1 MDGRVPRAEFPVSV
15 IVCFYNEE
23 AQLAACLEGIL
34 GQTYL
39 AALEVI
45 LVDDNS
51 TDRSPE
57 IALRYAG
64 YDDRIRV
71 VHPGVTRPGKK
82 DALTYGIEQA
92 RYECMVL
99 TDADCIPASKLWLAH
114 MAAGL
119 RGSGELALGVSP
131 YRARVFSPLLAR
143 WQQFESFYV
152 SLKYLGFAA
161 VGLPYMGVGRNM
173 AYTQGFFARA
183 GGLGSHADLPSGDD
197 DLLVSGSASARATR
211 AVTHP
216 KAWTWSHPHGTW
228 SSYFR
233 QRARH
238 QSTGVRYP
246 PGAAAL
252 LTLLAL
258 TQVGFYVCSAWLLWQ
273 VPAVVI
279 SLYFIRV
286 VFVLRAFQR
295 PYGYLGAD
303 VTTPQ
308 HCGAGVGKGRRST
321 TWWATVLIGDI
332 ALVPMYLY
340 LAVAG
345 LRPRGDWG

>member
-1 MDGRVPRAEFPVSV
+1 MSV
-15 IVCFYNEE
+15 IVCFRNEE
-23 AQLAACLEGIL
+23 TQLAACLEGIL
-34 GQTYL
+34 GQDYE
-39 AALEVI
+39 AGFEVI

-64 YDDRIRV
+64 YDDRVRV
-71 VHPGVTRPGKK
+71 VHPGATRPGKK
-82 DALTYGIEQA
+82 DALTYGIERA

-99 TDADCIPASKLWLAH
+99 TDADCIPAGKHWLAR

-131 YRARVFSPLLAR
+131 YRAGVLSSTLAR

-161 VGLPYMGVGRNM
+161 VGLPYMGVGRNL

-197 DLLVSGSASARATR
+197 DLLVSGSALSWATR
-211 AVTHP
+211 SVTHP
-216 KAWTWSHPHGTW
+216 EAWTWSHPRGTW

-258 TQVGFYVCSAWLLWQ
+258 TQVGFYVGGAWLLGQ
-273 VPAVVI
+273 TPVVVI
-279 SLYFIRV
+279 SLYFIRS

-295 PYGYLGAD
+295 PYGYLGA
-303 VTTPQ
+303 
-308 HCGAGVGKGRRST
+308 GAGAGEGRRSA
-321 TWWATVLIGDI
+321 TWWATVLVGDA

-340 LAVAG
+340 LALAG
-345 LRPRGDWG
+345 LRPRDDWG